1 MINNKMT
8 LSELENEVIDCQ
20 NTLIVKYSIL
30 DELWSYHPSNEKFIN
45 PITAYEEMK
54 KDIISI
60 EVKMAEIEQKIK
72 HIKSVN

>member
-20 NTLIVKYSIL
+20 NTLIAKYSIL
-30 DELWSYHPSNEKFIN
+30 DELWSYHPLNEKFIN
-45 PITAYEEMK
+45 PITSYEELK
-54 KDIISI
+54 KEIISM